1 MIIARLKGGLGN
13 QLFQYALGR
22 HLAIKHQTELILDTT
37 SFEKDHLRTYRLN
50 SFQIKAKPSDRFW
63 FFPDN
68 RIGRRLNPLLEKVR
82 ALISQSI
89 TVVQEA
95 SFVFDPHILN
105 TPNFAYLNGYWQSEK
120 YFTAIQTQLREDL
133 KLSQKLTEL
142 QQSLAN
148 QIANNPFAVSLHVR
162 RGDYVADPTT
172 TAFHGLCSLE
182 WYAQAVQY
190 MLSKERQAQ
199 FYIFSDDY
207 EWVKENLSIAAPMHL
222 IHPSPDGQEAV
233 DMYLMSLCKHN
244 IIANS
249 SFSWWGA
256 WLNPDPKKM
265 VIAPKRWFATDHHN
279 TVDLIPS
286 EWIRL

>member
-1 MIIARLKGGLGN
+1 MIIVRLKGGLGN

-22 HLAIKHQTELILDTT
+22 NLAIQHQTDLILDTT

-89 TVVQEA
+89 NVVQEA
-95 SFVFDPHILN
+95 SFAFDPLILN

-120 YFTAIQTQLREDL
+120 YFGAIQTQLREDL
-133 KLSQKLTEL
+133 RLSQALSDL
-142 QQSLAN
+142 QQSLASKIN
-148 QIANNPFAVSLHVR
+148 RNPFAVSLHVR

-182 WYAQAVQY
+182 WYARAAE
-190 MLSKERQAQ
+190 LILTKEPQAQ

-207 EWVKENLSIAAPMHL
+207 KWVKENLTISAP
-222 IHPSPDGQEAV
+222 IHFIEPSPDGQEAI
-233 DMYLMSLCKHN
+233 DMHLMSLCKHN

-256 WLNPDPKKM
+256 WLNNNPKKI
-265 VIAPKRWFATDHHN
+265 VIAPNRWFATDLHN
-279 TVDLIPS
+279 TIDLIPS